1 MRNTRVLLGIALLA
15 APAAALAQ
23 TRETGL
29 MSHLHFG
36 GDSSSAGQ
44 TYRLEP
50 SAGYAFGPHFSV
62 SAGVPVYFVHPSS
75 DTVANGGKSANGI
88 GNAYVDLKF
97 EAAKSETY
105 FSSRV
110 RGTAPTGKVDD
121 GFSTG
126 RATVDWTNYVSHSIG
141 AVTPFGSIGFANTV
155 SDTHFFTRPFSSLG
169 FVGHLEGGAELQI
182 HRGVSVAG
190 SGYAILPS
198 GQQKVY
204 SKLVQRGRTGTVNPA
219 GRVRG
224 NSTRFET
231 QSVVVGGEEVA
242 RDHGASVWLGVSP
255 ARGVNLEL
263 GYSRSV
269 TYAYNSV
276 FFNLGFDLGRVTRR
290 GPQP

>member
-1 MRNTRVLLGIALLA
+1 MRNTKLLLGIALLA

-23 TRETGL
+23 DTETGVI
-29 MSHLHFG
+29 SHLHFG
-36 GDSSSAGQ
+36 GDSSSVGQ
-44 TYRLEP
+44 IYRLEP
-50 SAGYAFGPHFSV
+50 SAGYAFSRHFSV

-75 DTVANGGKSANGI
+75 DTAATGAKSVNGI
-88 GNAYVDLKF
+88 GNAYLDFKF
-97 EAAKSETY
+97 ETSKSETY

-110 RGTAPTGKVDD
+110 RGTAPTGKVED

-126 RATVDWTNYVSHSIG
+126 RATVDWTNYVSHSVG
-141 AVTPFGSIGFANTV
+141 AVTPFGSVGFANTV
-155 SDTHFFTRPFSSLG
+155 SDTHFFSRPFNSLG
-169 FVGHLEGGAELQI
+169 FVGHLEGGAELQL

-204 SKLVQRGRTGTVNPA
+204 SKLIQRGRTGTTNPA

-224 NSTRFET
+224 KSTRFET
-231 QSVVVGGEEVA
+231 ESVVVGGEEVA
-242 RDHGASVWLGVSP
+242 RDHGASVWFGVSP
-255 ARGVNLEL
+255 AKGVNLEL
-263 GYSRSV
+263 GYSRSI

-276 FFNLGFDLGRVTRR
+276 FFNLGFDIGRVTRR